1 MVDMKE
7 CFNKFCIYYLN
18 HFNKSYYKK
27 IIKEAKKN
35 KIDYEKIEKDAK
47 EYTRIL
53 KNKLNEFNYKG
64 LKKEVYEMINKYIK
78 IKDDM
83 DEGDKK
89 VYLEILNSL
98 CRIYNINLRD
108 ELKDYVTE
116 LMNPDDV
123 FKELFKCYIEDR
135 TKEEI
140 ESVRVKCKLEY
151 FADVDEK
158 ASALAKDT
166 KKMGKKYNYVINGK
180 ESINEAIQYYIL
192 NKDSYSNDDKSE
204 ILKILALVSKIYDI
218 NLKEEI
224 EKHYKKN
231 HKGSTLKDDISNP
244 LDNKAL
250 LISYLFQKYHN
261 CVFNIRELNIPN
273 YYKTKNYKE
282 EDYTKIQAGLI
293 KKIITIYL
301 DKMNNYGTQ
310 DINPL
315 YVNTLSVDDM
325 TRIDEIEEEELV
337 SFIEYVNKRIDEDIV
352 LRKLEISD
360 VLYHFLVFLV
370 NNTDIYNPNIG
381 SADKNLFLI
390 NNDEENIA
398 IHIGT
403 TNDENTFHFLAK
415 YIGKCIENNVSY
427 NMINKLDI
435 STSKE
440 RTILLAN
447 KDNFYIKLAILD
459 EIGEEY
465 SNIIENFDKPI
476 ISCAEFKDKY
486 YGISIYKIGDLEYN
500 DYFDNIAEVAY
511 YRLLG
516 KLEINKVHNEDNLKI
531 INSLIKLNDVKGE
544 NPLEAIY
551 DGNSFDSIKDVINRY
566 ITEISKTIDIYMS
579 SEDKVQILVN
589 EFGKSMVYLANV
601 CNGNN
606 KNNKINI
613 AIGDKDFI

>member
-180 ESINEAIQYYIL
+180 ESINESIQYYIL

-204 ILKILALVSKIYDI
+204 ILKILALVSRIYDI

-224 EKHYKKN
+224 EKRYKKN
-231 HKGSTLKDDISNP
+231 HNGSTLKDDISNP

-370 NNTDIYNPNIG
+370 NNTDIYNSNIG

-390 NNDEENIA
+390 NNDDENIA

-427 NMINKLDI
+427 NMINKLDV

-476 ISCAEFKDKY
+476 ISCAKFKDKY

-516 KLEINKVHNEDNLKI
+516 KLEINK
-531 INSLIKLNDVKGE
+531 
-544 NPLEAIY
+544 
-551 DGNSFDSIKDVINRY
+551 
-566 ITEISKTIDIYMS
+566 S
-579 SEDKVQILVN
+579 S
-589 EFGKSMVYLANV
+589 
-601 CNGNN
+601 
-606 KNNKINI
+606 
-613 AIGDKDFI
+613 